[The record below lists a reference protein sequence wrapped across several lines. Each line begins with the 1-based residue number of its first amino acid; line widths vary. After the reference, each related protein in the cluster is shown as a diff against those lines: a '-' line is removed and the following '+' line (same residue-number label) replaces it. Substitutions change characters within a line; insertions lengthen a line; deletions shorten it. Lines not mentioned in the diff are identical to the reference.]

1 MSRGLIVTLT
11 GLFAIAATS
20 AALAQPV
27 APAAPA
33 PPAAPSAPAAPIKR
47 VAPAW
52 QSDDF
57 EWVREMAQEHREQAR
72 EVMREHRE
80 EIRKAQE
87 EIRKLDVEGLKDF
100 KYDLE
105 GLKAFNFE
113 GLKDFK
119 LEGMKD
125 FKFDAVKQLE
135 RLKEL
140 KFDGKAFDGKAFGFD
155 VKSQGD
161 LARMF
166 ERCDAQRGNPEEQ
179 EDRFYDCG
187 RRAIDES
194 QWDRAVDYF
203 TRAAAVKGDR
213 ADGALYWKAYSQNR
227 LGQRAEALTTLAELK
242 NGYAKSR
249 WTNDA
254 SALEVEVRQR
264 SGQKVDPANT
274 SDDELKLLAL
284 NALGDSPEAVPMLE
298 RLLAGPQSPKLKER
312 ALFVLAQNQ
321 NPAARAVVI
330 KIAKGGGNPELQYR
344 AIQYVGR
351 TRTPESREVLAQA
364 YGTTADPGVKRMI
377 IRTYMEA
384 QDRERLLAL
393 ARTETDPALRVAAVR
408 ELGNMRAGTELS
420 ELYLRETSAEVKKQ
434 ILRAMANGGSIDR
447 LITVVDSE
455 KDPELKRTA
464 IRTIGT
470 NRDTGPQLVNFY
482 TKDTNAE
489 VRKAVID
496 ALFTQGNATALVT
509 IARKETDIELK
520 KNLVNRLGN
529 MRDNPEAK
537 QYLIELIG
545 K

>member
-1 MSRGLIVTLT
+1 MSRGLFVTLT
-11 GLFAIAATS
+11 GLFAIAATTT
-20 AALAQPV
+20 ALAQT
-27 APAAPA
+27 AGQE
-33 PPAAPSAPAAPIKR
+33 KR
-47 VAPAW
+47 EEA
-52 QSDDF
+52 
-57 EWVREMAQEHREQAR
+57 RELAQERREAIREAR
-72 EVMREHRE
+72 EV
-80 EIRKAQE
+80 IRKMDFDGLKDFAYE
-87 EIRKLDVEGLKDF
+87 FEGMKDLKDFKIDVEGLKAF
-100 KYDLE
+100 KMDVE
-105 GLKAFNFE
+105 GKA
-113 GLKDFK
+113 FK
-119 LEGMKD
+119 LESKI
-125 FKFDAVKQLE
+125 
-135 RLKEL
+135 
-140 KFDGKAFDGKAFGFD
+140 FDGKPFDFANKN
-155 VKSQGD
+155 QGD

-166 ERCDAQRGNPEEQ
+166 ERCDSQRGNPDEQ

-203 TRAAAVKGDR
+203 TRAANVKGNR

-242 NGYAKSR
+242 SAHGKSR

-321 NPAARAVVI
+321 NPAARAVVV
-330 KIAKGGGNPELQYR
+330 KIAKGGGNPELQLR

-351 TRTPESREVLAQA
+351 SRTPESRDVLAQA
-364 YGTTADPGVKRMI
+364 YGTTTEAGVKRMI

-393 ARTETDPALRVAAVR
+393 ARTETDPALRMEAVR
-408 ELGNMRAGTELS
+408 QLGNMRAGAELA
-420 ELYLRETSAEVKKQ
+420 ELYVRESSLEVKKQ
-434 ILRAMANGGSIDR
+434 ILRGMANGGSIDR
-447 LITVVDSE
+447 LIAVVETE

-464 IRTIGT
+464 IRTIGV
-470 NRDTGPQLVNFY
+470 NRDTSPHLVNFY
-482 TKDTNAE
+482 MKDTNQD

-496 ALFTQGNATALVT
+496 ALFTAGQRHRARHARPQGDRHRASQEPRQPAGQH
-509 IARKETDIELK
+509 ARQPRGEGVSDRASWK
-520 KNLVNRLGN
+520 
-529 MRDNPEAK
+529 
-537 QYLIELIG
+537 
-545 K
+545 